1 MDAMQANIDENNKDY
16 LDMLNDTSARQ
27 AYFSKLSVADAND
40 HSEVAAVKR
49 RINKLI
55 QEEIEL
61 SGLQGQIS

>member
-1 MDAMQANIDENNKDY
+1 
-16 LDMLNDTSARQ
+16 
-27 AYFSKLSVADAND
+27 LSVADAND

-61 SGLQGQIS
+61 SGL